1 MDSFGTPYEILQDR
15 FFHLEVILTNCTL
28 IVPSNSTPCLLY
40 CENSLSVY
48 IGESASIILDGAKLC
63 IPSVR
68 SYQRATTNWYLCSL
82 IFFARVGSCGVHH
95 PDGWSGNI
103 LYERICSMEQG
114 TVKWFNSAKGFGFV
128 SRASGEDVFVHFK
141 SIVGEGYKTL
151 NDGDKVQF
159 EVQEGPKGLQAVN
172 VSKV

>member
-1 MDSFGTPYEILQDR
+1 
-15 FFHLEVILTNCTL
+15 
-28 IVPSNSTPCLLY
+28 
-40 CENSLSVY
+40 
-48 IGESASIILDGAKLC
+48 
-63 IPSVR
+63 
-68 SYQRATTNWYLCSL
+68 
-82 IFFARVGSCGVHH
+82 
-95 PDGWSGNI
+95 
-103 LYERICSMEQG
+103 MEQG

-151 NDGDKVQF
+151 NDGDKVQV

>member
-1 MDSFGTPYEILQDR
+1 
-15 FFHLEVILTNCTL
+15 
-28 IVPSNSTPCLLY
+28 
-40 CENSLSVY
+40 
-48 IGESASIILDGAKLC
+48 
-63 IPSVR
+63 
-68 SYQRATTNWYLCSL
+68 
-82 IFFARVGSCGVHH
+82 
-95 PDGWSGNI
+95 
-103 LYERICSMEQG
+103 MEQG

-172 VSKV
+172 VSKL